1 MKRKLGNIAEIKTG
15 VYAKPHLNGEAV
27 YLQAKHFDEDG
38 KLVTKLHPD
47 LFISEISQKHF
58 LLPGDIVFAAK
69 GIKNFAAVFEAHN
82 QSAVASTS
90 FFVIR
95 LQEEEVIPEYLAWFL
110 NHPET
115 QKYLKSFARGSSMPS
130 ISKSVLSELEVPIP
144 DISKQRIILKISN
157 LRRIERKLIR
167 EIDGL
172 REDLLS
178 QKLLRITLI
187 NKTL

>member
-15 VYAKPHLNGEAV
+15 VYAKPHLNGDVV
-27 YLQAKHFDEDG
+27 YLQANHFDENG

-58 LLPGDIVFAAK
+58 LFPGDIVFAAK
-69 GIKNFAAVFEAHN
+69 GTKNFAAVFEAHN

-110 NHPET
+110 NHLET

-157 LRRIERKLIR
+157 LRRQERRLVSQ
-167 EIDGL
+167 IDEL
-172 REDLLS
+172 KEHQIQQQIL
-178 QKLLRITLI
+178 KAIH
-187 NKTL
+187 K